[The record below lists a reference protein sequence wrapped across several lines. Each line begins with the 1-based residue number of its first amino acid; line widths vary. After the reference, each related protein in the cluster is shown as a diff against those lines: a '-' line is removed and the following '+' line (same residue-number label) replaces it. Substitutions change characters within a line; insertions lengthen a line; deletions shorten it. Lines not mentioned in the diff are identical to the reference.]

1 MIRALSTN
9 SHAATV
15 FQKIDPYNGGM
26 DMINERLKRAV
37 TLLTDG
43 GGPWGKRGGGAS
55 GGSGGGSG
63 SGGGDDGS
71 GGGTGGGGPR
81 NPWNLPPS
89 GGGGRKPKG
98 PNSALDAL
106 TKQMKSFGGGQFPDG
121 NQGRLIRNIFLG
133 FVILWVLFT
142 CFHRIGPQEEG
153 VIMRFGKYAGKLY
166 PGIGFTLPA
175 PIDRVTKVDVQ
186 AIDTLD
192 IPEGAGQNLILT
204 GDQNIIDLAY
214 SVRWDIK
221 DSQNFLFQLAEPKET
236 IREVAESAMR
246 EVLSTFSLNDAMGPS
261 RGLIEQ
267 RVAARMQIL
276 LNDYKA
282 GVSVRGVAIKQAD
295 PPEAVN
301 EAFKAV
307 TVAQQNRQA
316 NINNANAYAQ
326 QTISRAQGEAG
337 AFDKVFE
344 QYRLAPEVT
353 RRRMYYD
360 TMEDILSRTDKTIVE
375 PNAIAPYLP
384 LGRNKPQVSVEEGG
398 K

>member
-1 MIRALSTN
+1 MET
-9 SHAATV
+9 
-15 FQKIDPYNGGM
+15 
-26 DMINERLKRAV
+26 INDRWKRIQG
-37 TLLTDG
+37 LLADG
-43 GGPWGKRGGGAS
+43 GGPWGKRGGAGS
-55 GGSGGGSG
+55 GGGSDGGSGGGSG
-63 SGGGDDGS
+63 DDGS
-71 GGGTGGGGPR
+71 GGGGPR
-81 NPWNLPPS
+81 NPWNLPPG

-98 PNSALDAL
+98 GPSAFDAL
-106 TKQMKSFGGGQFPDG
+106 SSQLKGRFGGGQFPDG
-121 NQGRLIRNIFLG
+121 SQGRMIRNVLLG
-133 FVILWVLFT
+133 FGLLWIVFT
-142 CFHRIGPQEEG
+142 CFHRIAPQEEG
-153 VIMRFGKYAGKLY
+153 VITRFGKYAGKLS

-175 PIDRVTKVDVQ
+175 PIDRVTKVDIQ

-246 EVLSTFSLNDAMGPS
+246 EVISRFSLNDAMGPQ
-261 RGLIEQ
+261 RGAIEQ
-267 RVAARMQIL
+267 KVAQRMQAL

-326 QTISRAQGEAG
+326 QIISRAQGEAG
-337 AFDKVFE
+337 AFDKVYE

-353 RRRMYYD
+353 RKRMYYE

-375 PNAIAPYLP
+375 PNSVAPYLP
-384 LGRNKPQVSVEEGG
+384 LARNKPQVTIEEGG

>member
-1 MIRALSTN
+1 MET
-9 SHAATV
+9 
-15 FQKIDPYNGGM
+15 
-26 DMINERLKRAV
+26 INDRWKRKL

-43 GGPWGKRGGGAS
+43 GGPWGKRGGA
-55 GGSGGGSG
+55 GSGGGSDGG
-63 SGGGDDGS
+63 SGGSGGGGDDGS
-71 GGGTGGGGPR
+71 GGGGPR
-81 NPWNLPPS
+81 NPWSLPPS

-98 PNSALDAL
+98 NGPSAFDAL
-106 TKQMKSFGGGQFPDG
+106 SNQLKGRFGGGQFPDG
-121 NQGRLIRNIFLG
+121 NQGRMIRNVLLG
-133 FVILWVLFT
+133 FVLLWILFT
-142 CFHRIGPQEEG
+142 CFHRIAPQEEG
-153 VIMRFGKYAGKLY
+153 VITRFGRYAGKLS

-175 PIDRVTKVDVQ
+175 PIDRVTKVDIQ

-246 EVLSTFSLNDAMGPS
+246 EVVSRFSLNDAMGPQ

-267 RVAARMQIL
+267 KVAQRMQAL

-326 QTISRAQGEAG
+326 QIISRAQGEAG

-353 RRRMYYD
+353 RKRMYYE

-375 PNAIAPYLP
+375 PNSVAPYLP
-384 LGRNKPQVSVEEGG
+384 LARNKPQVTIEEGA